1 MENNQILER
10 IKQLALTILP
20 KGSSLGLYGSHARG
34 DYRKNSD
41 WDLLILLDKSKIT
54 SEDYDLTYY
63 FRKLGW
69 MLGIEI
75 SSHIYS
81 KNQWGDWSFL
91 PFYKNVE
98 QDKIILV

>member
-20 KGSSLGLYGSHARG
+20 KGSSLWLYGSHARG

>member
-10 IKQLALTILP
+10 IKQLALSILP
-20 KGSSLGLYGSHARG
+20 KGSSLWLYGSHARG

>member
-1 MENNQILER
+1 MEKSQILER

-20 KGSSLGLYGSHARG
+20 KGSSLWLYGSHARG
-34 DYRKNSD
+34 DYHDNSD

-63 FRKLGW
+63 FRELGW
-69 MLGIEI
+69 DLGTEI

-81 KNQWGDWSFL
+81 KSQWANWFFL

-98 QDKIILV
+98 QDKIVLV